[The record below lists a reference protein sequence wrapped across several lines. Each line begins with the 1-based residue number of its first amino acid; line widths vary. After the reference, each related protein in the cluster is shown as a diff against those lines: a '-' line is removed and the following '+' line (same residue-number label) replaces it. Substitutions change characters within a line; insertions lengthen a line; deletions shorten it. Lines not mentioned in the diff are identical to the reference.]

1 MTGAGAA
8 LAACAAP
15 AAPAASDS
23 GEEMPAA
30 EAAMLRVQAPAGNGA
45 LMPREF
51 ATRFMD
57 ETGVQVE
64 VEGHHLRRDRNEDA
78 DGLHFGHAAGPRYGH
93 HRWIFINFLKGIYLE
108 IDDLLDTA
116 PPDDF
121 DDFYP
126 SVLEGNQ
133 WEGKNFSLPDVVH
146 PGGNIAVNYN
156 KTMLEEKGLPEPQL
170 GWTIS
175 DWTELARAAAD
186 PDARRLRHR
195 L

>member
-1 MTGAGAA
+1 MTTKQHFTRRAFLKGMAMTGAGAA

-15 AAPAASDS
+15 AAPAATDS

-64 VEGHHLRRDRNEDA
+64 VEDTIYGEIETKTQTGFISGTLQD
-78 DGLHFGHAAGPRYGH
+78 LVYGH

-108 IDDLLDTA
+108 IDDLLDGVG
-116 PPDDF
+116 
-121 DDFYP
+121 
-126 SVLEGNQ
+126 S
-133 WEGKNFSLPDVVH
+133 
-146 PGGNIAVNYN
+146 
-156 KTMLEEKGLPEPQL
+156 
-170 GWTIS
+170 
-175 DWTELARAAAD
+175 
-186 PDARRLRHR
+186 RRSRPRSRCLRHR
-195 L
+195 LRQHDCHALLQQRIPLLRRARFHRFLDHGYRGPHDVLQQ

>member
-1 MTGAGAA
+1 MTNQNFTRRAFLKGMAMTGAGAA

-15 AAPAASDS
+15 AAPATSDS
-23 GEEMPAA
+23 GEEKPAA

-64 VEGHHLRRDRNEDA
+64 VEDTIYGEIETKTQTGYISGTLQD
-78 DGLHFGHAAGPRYGH
+78 LVYGH

-116 PPDDF
+116 PPTTLTTSTPAF
-121 DDFYP
+121 SRATSGKAKTSACPMSFTPAATSQSTTIRRCWKRRGCP
-126 SVLEGNQ
+126 S
-133 WEGKNFSLPDVVH
+133 
-146 PGGNIAVNYN
+146 
-156 KTMLEEKGLPEPQL
+156 
-170 GWTIS
+170 
-175 DWTELARAAAD
+175 
-186 PDARRLRHR
+186 RR
-195 L
+195 

>member
-1 MTGAGAA
+1 MTKQHFTRRSFLKGLAMTGAGAA

-15 AAPAASDS
+15 AAPAATDS
-23 GEEMPAA
+23 GDEMPAA
-30 EAAMLRVQAPAGNGA
+30 EAVMLRVQAPAGNGA
-45 LMPREF
+45 LMPSEF
-51 ATRFMD
+51 ATRFAD
-57 ETGVQVE
+57 QTGVQVE
-64 VEGHHLRRDRNEDA
+64 VEDTIYGEIETKTQTGYISGTLQD
-78 DGLHFGHAAGPRYGH
+78 LVYGH

-146 PGGNIAVNYN
+146 NPVATSPSTTTKRCWKKRDCPSRSWAG
-156 KTMLEEKGLPEPQL
+156 P
-170 GWTIS
+170 
-175 DWTELARAAAD
+175 
-186 PDARRLRHR
+186 
-195 L
+195 

>member
-1 MTGAGAA
+1 
-8 LAACAAP
+8 
-15 AAPAASDS
+15 
-23 GEEMPAA
+23 MPAA
-30 EAAMLRVQAPAGNGA
+30 EAVMLRVQAPAGNGA

-51 ATRFMD
+51 AARFQD

-64 VEGHHLRRDRNEDA
+64 VEDTIYGEIETKTQTGFISGTLQD
-78 DGLHFGHAAGPRYGH
+78 LVYGH

-108 IDDLLDTA
+108 IDDLLASA

-146 PGGNIAVNYN
+146 QVATSPSTTTRRCWKKKACPSRNWDGPSATGRSWLAP
-156 KTMLEEKGLPEPQL
+156 LPTPRPASSA
-170 GWTIS
+170 S
-175 DWTELARAAAD
+175 DSTA
-186 PDARRLRHR
+186 
-195 L
+195 